1 MPSRRQIREAVVQF
15 LVYEAGSTE
24 SEQSHVDRD
33 GFWDSVGEMDR
44 VRIIYRTRSA
54 LRHIQVLRAPLIS
67 QFLELQPVAKKLLY
81 PGEIGKILKFSI
93 DAIVVAER
101 SWEAASQNLVSTV
114 RNDDDATKRH
124 KFESS
129 EDVLLEL
136 SELDAALNVQ
146 CKSFLTLVES
156 HSAFHDLLKGVVSTI
171 TDIQAT
177 AAHLRGLTALEQST
191 NFKEL
196 TTPAP
201 DFHYFTATLER
212 RVGRAKKV
220 NTLVERLQRVVPVL
234 VPSDATESLLNA
246 FTALSAREIALEQ
259 HLGALEGTTSADD
272 LEEIIDHLEPRINRV
287 FDSDATLIQERSRF
301 LNELEDHPAHNV
313 VLGPF
318 ARLVRRLQ
326 AISERT
332 QTIRKPGEKAVH
344 KDLER
349 LKMEQN
355 RLAGLRIEADALADA
370 VLREKD
376 RIDQR
381 LAAVV
386 ENFAPERIDPVDRA
400 ILRLATWEILHAE
413 KVPAPVAIDEAIE
426 LAKRFG
432 TTDSGRFVNG
442 VLDKIAKQASAA
454 AER

>member
-1 MPSRRQIREAVVQF
+1 MPSRRQICEAVVQF
-15 LVYEAGSTE
+15 LVYEAGSAE
-24 SEQSHVDRD
+24 SEQSHVDR
-33 GFWDSVGEMDR
+33 GRFWESVGEMDR

-54 LRHIQVLRAPLIS
+54 LRHIQTLRAPFLS
-67 QFLELQPVAKKLLY
+67 QFLELQSFAKSLLN
-81 PGEIGKILKFSI
+81 PGEIGKILKFSV
-93 DAIVVAER
+93 DAIVVAEGA
-101 SWEAASQNLVSTV
+101 WEEATQNLVPIN
-114 RNDDDATKRH
+114 RGDDEATKRQ
-124 KFESS
+124 KFESC
-129 EDVLLEL
+129 ETALVEL
-136 SELDAALNVQ
+136 SQLDAALTIQ
-146 CKSFLTLVES
+146 CRSFLTLVEA
-156 HSAFHDLLKGVVSTI
+156 HPEFKDLLKGVVSTI

-177 AAHLRGLTALEQST
+177 AAHLRGSPVTDRGPESSELTAPT
-191 NFKEL
+191 
-196 TTPAP
+196 P
-201 DFHYFTATLER
+201 DFHYFTAALER
-212 RVGRAKKV
+212 RVGRSKKV
-220 NTLVERLQRVVPVL
+220 ITLGERLSRVAPVL
-234 VPSDATESLLNA
+234 VPSEATESLVSA
-246 FTALSAREIALEQ
+246 FVTLSAQEVALEK

-272 LEEIIDHLEPRINRV
+272 LEEIIDYLEPRINRV
-287 FDSDATLIQERSRF
+287 FDSDAALTQVRLRF
-301 LNELEDHPAHNV
+301 LNDLEDHPAHTI

-318 ARLVRRLQ
+318 ARVVRRLQ

-332 QTIRKPGEKAVH
+332 KPIQKPAEKAVH

-349 LKMEQN
+349 LKMEQS
-355 RLAGLRIEADALADA
+355 RLAALRIEADALADA

-376 RIDQR
+376 DIDKR

-442 VLDKIAKQASAA
+442 VLDKIAKQAASG